1 MNDTKNIIAR
11 VFNILHDGS
20 IVACELKDKNLEITV
35 QIEYLA
41 EMIHPS
47 FKKFYIVLNNCSNVS
62 FLPWPKN
69 EKEEGTPINDLKVIN
84 TELDILNAGTNANAI
99 EIMCQ
104 VDGSTELIGGILTFT
119 AEQILIFTEDNK
131 QITVDELQKIA
142 EQYWTNLKS

>member
-1 MNDTKNIIAR
+1 MNNNTKNIIAR

-35 QIEYLA
+35 EIEYLA

-47 FKKFYIVLNNCSNVS
+47 FKKFYIVLSNYSNVN
-62 FLPWPKN
+62 FTPWPVK
-69 EKEEGTPINDLKVIN
+69 KEEEPAINA
-84 TELDILNAGTNANAI
+84 ELDILKTDSDTSAI

-104 VDGSTELIGGILTFT
+104 VDNSKELIGGILTFT
-119 AEQILIFTEDNK
+119 ATEIIIFTEDNK